1 MAKKTVILVHG
12 YGSRGAAQD
21 FSEFTANMSPEKYN
35 VIPFDYDYRAP
46 LAKSADKLAELIKQN
61 GGAHVLAHS
70 MGGLVARGAAERL
83 ADTGEVKSLTTI
95 ATPFN
100 GHGAA
105 FLGKWLGGADSH
117 ADMARGS
124 AYQKSLAAPLK
135 GKVKHTMFTA
145 DKDGAGEDDGTV
157 SVASQNKRKIVTD
170 AEQYRAVQDTHTGI
184 LKNPKVI
191 QEWLTDM
198 DADTEGA

>member
-21 FSEFTANMSPEKYN
+21 FSEFTAAMSPEKYN

-46 LAKSADKLAELIKQN
+46 LAKSADKLAVLIKQN

-105 FLGKWLGGADSH
+105 FLGKWLGGEPSH
-117 ADMARGS
+117 KDMTRGS
-124 AYQKSLAAPLK
+124 EYQKSVAAPLK
-135 GKVKHTMFTA
+135 GKVPHFMFTA
-145 DKDGAGEDDGTV
+145 DKDGTGADDGTV
-157 SVASQNKRKIVTD
+157 SVGSQNKRKIVTD
-170 AEQYRAVQDTHTGI
+170 AAAYKAVQDTHTGI
-184 LKNPKVI
+184 LKNPSVI
-191 QEWLTDM
+191 RDWLAVVEE
-198 DADTEGA
+198 DAQ